1 MHISN
6 NSVERFIERAI
17 EDETGHTV
25 DLIEVEARVEHGE
38 SQIFAV
44 KYYIDGDQ
52 KEATIAIDLKVKDE

>member
-17 EDETGHTV
+17 EDETGHAV
-25 DLIEVEARVEHGE
+25 DFIEVEARVEHGE